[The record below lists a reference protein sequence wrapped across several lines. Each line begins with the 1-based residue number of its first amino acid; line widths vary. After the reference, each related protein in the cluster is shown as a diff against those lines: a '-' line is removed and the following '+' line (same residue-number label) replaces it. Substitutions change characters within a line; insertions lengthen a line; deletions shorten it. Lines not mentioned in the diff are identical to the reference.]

1 MISKPRRLGR
11 GDPIPASW
19 LRQVSE
25 SIVQRLQVAGAP
37 VRRIGTGIAIGASRE
52 PVGARRARRYRVN
65 VIENDY
71 LEVGTWDGT
80 TEGTAAVYIAKP
92 FKLRHIAGHYAGL
105 TGLTTSTAQ
114 EVSATNGSEV
124 ETWVGTPSYAV
135 DDEIYAVPCQG
146 TGVTV
151 GGEDVTLID
160 LNSDGRAWAV
170 EAA

>member
-37 VRRIGTGIAIGASRE
+37 VRRIGTGIAIGPSRE
-52 PVGARRARRYRVN
+52 PVGARRARRYRIN

-80 TEGTAAVYIAKP
+80 TEGLSLI
-92 FKLRHIAGHYAGL
+92 HI
-105 TGLTTSTAQ
+105 
-114 EVSATNGSEV
+114 
-124 ETWVGTPSYAV
+124 
-135 DDEIYAVPCQG
+135 
-146 TGVTV
+146 
-151 GGEDVTLID
+151 
-160 LNSDGRAWAV
+160 
-170 EAA
+170 